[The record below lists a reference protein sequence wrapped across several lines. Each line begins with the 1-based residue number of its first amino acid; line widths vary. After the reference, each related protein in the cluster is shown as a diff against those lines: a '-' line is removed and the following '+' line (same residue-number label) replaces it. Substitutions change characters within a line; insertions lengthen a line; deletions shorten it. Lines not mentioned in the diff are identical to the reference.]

1 VKTIRGPDL
10 KNFQD
15 FETWTLD
22 IGESPAL
29 LCDCFTQNSSLIFPP
44 CNQLPYRKNYTGVV
58 VVVVVVVV
66 VFLVVVVV
74 KVAVAFVVVVAVV
87 MVVVVVLLLLLLVVV
102 VVVVV
107 VVAVVVVVV
116 VRQCRNTDC

>member
-1 VKTIRGPDL
+1 VKTIRVPEL

-22 IGESPAL
+22 IGEWPAL

-58 VVVVVVVV
+58 VVVVVVAVV
-66 VFLVVVVV
+66 VVVVLLVVVVV

-87 MVVVVVLLLLLLVVV
+87 MMVVVLVVV

-107 VVAVVVVVV
+107 VVVE
-116 VRQCRNTDC
+116 